1 MPAYHSAFRDK
12 ETSQVCGMGVL
23 PLKTRLRGP
32 APCLDPA
39 SAEEDQIDEAIK
51 LFRANVLFRN
61 FEVLGAAD
69 RTLIY
74 LTLSIHQYLK
84 KVEKCASKADA
95 LKVLASTA
103 SSLTLPG
110 DPAWPLG
117 TLITAPKT
125 AVETESL
132 KAFLKQMRETLAV
145 RLADRAFNADGS
157 PNKFWLMFS
166 KRKFLNKELP

>member
-1 MPAYHSAFRDK
+1 M
-12 ETSQVCGMGVL
+12 L

-74 LTLSIHQYLK
+74 LTLSIHQVRPLGGTAGLGVRLRRHVRSRLRSPRSLLSRLQYLK

-103 SSLTLPG
+103 STLTLPG
-110 DPAWPLG
+110 EAAWPLG
-117 TLITAPKT
+117 TIITAPKT
-125 AVETESL
+125 AVETG
-132 KAFLKQMRETLAV
+132 AFT
-145 RLADRAFNADGS
+145 
-157 PNKFWLMFS
+157 
-166 KRKFLNKELP
+166 